1 MYTCIHVTWTSLN
14 VFKCMEW
21 ASSQKQNYCI
31 ETMLHLQELS
41 QNRAPRKSHE
51 LLCSPQAV
59 SCLSACVCVCFRP
72 LIRFVAV
79 ALHCDLTRISL
90 MINYVARFFTCLSTI
105 HISLLKRLFRPFA
118 RLLIGL
124 LVFLLGLAVLHIYST
139 NKSLSYM
146 FCKYC
151 LPVCGWYFYSLNSVC
166 CRAEKF

>member
-1 MYTCIHVTWTSLN
+1 MYGMSQFSEAELLYRDYVTFAGTFTKSCSKKITRTSLLPTGRFLPLR
-14 VFKCMEW
+14 V
-21 ASSQKQNYCI
+21 
-31 ETMLHLQELS
+31 
-41 QNRAPRKSHE
+41 
-51 LLCSPQAV
+51 
-59 SCLSACVCVCFRP
+59 CVCVCFRP